1 MYWDVLHFQTRA
13 WWQKIESELQI
24 VTKTKHKIRE
34 EQLSVIQGLAMHK
47 EKQRVWKLPCAPEP
61 EDQAAGS
68 YSVAQG
74 ALQGILGD
82 LGGGHVVEAF
92 GNVRGDLHDEGPA
105 LEQGHAG
112 DGGGAEGQLLL
123 GFEHGKVGVGKGAE
137 GQLLQGQVL
146 EAVGK
151 VLKGL
156 SAVQVDNM
164 KGEQEFKRAK
174 TVEVARQQCK
184 ELVVGGY
191 IYEKDQS

>member
-1 MYWDVLHFQTRA
+1 MYWGVLHFQTRA

-74 ALQGILGD
+74 TLQGILGD
-82 LGGGHVVEAF
+82 LGEGHVVEAF

-105 LEQGHAG
+105 LE
-112 DGGGAEGQLLL
+112 
-123 GFEHGKVGVGKGAE
+123 
-137 GQLLQGQVL
+137 
-146 EAVGK
+146 
-151 VLKGL
+151 
-156 SAVQVDNM
+156 
-164 KGEQEFKRAK
+164 
-174 TVEVARQQCK
+174 
-184 ELVVGGY
+184 
-191 IYEKDQS
+191 